1 MYNCVNPWL
10 MGEQP
15 TLCKYIVV
23 YTTDKWLTSLRV
35 ACTQSPQYF
44 AGKKIKNPP
53 NDAETFSHAVD

>member
-1 MYNCVNPWL
+1 

-15 TLCKYIVV
+15 TLCKYIVL

-53 NDAETFSHAVD
+53 NDAETFSHALD